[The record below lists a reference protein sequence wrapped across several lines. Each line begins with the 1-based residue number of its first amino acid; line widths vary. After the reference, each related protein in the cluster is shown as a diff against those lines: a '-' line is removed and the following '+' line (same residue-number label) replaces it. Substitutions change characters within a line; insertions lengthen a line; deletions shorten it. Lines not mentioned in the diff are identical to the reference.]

1 MLQVEAV
8 HKSFGDFTAV
18 YGANLTVE
26 QSELVA
32 VIGPNGAGKTTLFN
46 LISGQLKADKGKI
59 AFKGEEINGL
69 PPYEICKRG
78 IGRSFQIVNIFRRLT
93 VFENVQVAVLSQQ
106 RQSSNLFS
114 PAQNLAVEE
123 THGILESVGLSDKA
137 SNIAGSLSHGDQKI
151 LEIAIAL
158 GNEPELLILD
168 EPTAGMSPEETAAT
182 MELIK
187 GLGRRPS
194 PIKPE
199 GRGLT
204 ILFCEHD
211 MEVVFDIAQSIMVMH
226 HGQTLIQGKPE
237 EVRRNKAV
245 QEAYLGFDASVS
257 TEPSSRAQAEG
268 LVAAQPNGGEFD
280 A

>member
-8 HKSFGDFTAV
+8 YKSFGDFTAV

-26 QSELVA
+26 KSELVA

-46 LISGQLKADKGKI
+46 LITGQLRPDKGKI
-59 AFKGEEINGL
+59 VFKGEEIHGL

-78 IGRSFQIVNIFRRLT
+78 IGRSFQIVNIFPRLT
-93 VFENVQVAVLSQQ
+93 VFENVQVAVLAQQ
-106 RQSSNLFS
+106 RKSSNLFS

-123 THGILESVGLSDKA
+123 TTRILESVGLSA
-137 SNIAGSLSHGDQKI
+137 RATSIAGSLSHGDQKI

-182 MELIK
+182 IKLIK
-187 GLGRRPS
+187 KLA
-194 PIKPE
+194 E
-199 GRGLT
+199 TRGLT

-211 MEVVFDIAQSIMVMH
+211 MDVVFDIAQSIMVMH

-237 EVRRNKAV
+237 EVRKNKEV
-245 QEAYLGFDASVS
+245 QEAYLGGIELV
-257 TEPSSRAQAEG
+257 EG
-268 LVAAQPNGGEFD
+268 R
-280 A
+280 